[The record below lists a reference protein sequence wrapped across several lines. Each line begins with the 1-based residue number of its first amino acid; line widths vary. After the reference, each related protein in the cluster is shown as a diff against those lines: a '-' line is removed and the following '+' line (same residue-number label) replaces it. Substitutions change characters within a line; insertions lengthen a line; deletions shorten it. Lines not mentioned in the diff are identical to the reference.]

1 MRRAYAFVVLSM
13 HNQYQLFPAKMARV
27 VVENANTKTFDLKLK
42 NQNLFAF
49 LAGQFMMIGA
59 PGFGECAI
67 SISSNPTEAKKHF
80 SLTIRAV
87 GELTRKLNTLN
98 VGDTVYVRGP
108 FGNGFPEVNK
118 NLILIGGGCG
128 FIPLR
133 SVYEENKKRK
143 DIKIQ
148 MLIGCGT
155 QEVLVFAPELKKIK
169 EKHDLKII
177 FEKEALPEFNDKKGF
192 VTDLIKKSALLKN
205 ALVFVCGPEAM
216 YPFVAKELVGKGVKP
231 EDIFFSLEKR
241 MHCGVGVCQHCA
253 IGTRY
258 VCKDGPVFDYKFLQE
273 AKYI

>member
-1 MRRAYAFVVLSM
+1 MREKVIMKNA
-13 HNQYQLFPAKMARV
+13 YQLNPANVIKV
-27 VVENANTKTFDLKLK
+27 VVENSNFNTIYLALK
-42 NQNLFAF
+42 NHVRFEF
-49 LAGQFMMIGA
+49 LAGQFVMVGL

-67 SISSNPTEAKKHF
+67 SISSNPKEAKKHF

-87 GELTRKLNTLN
+87 GELTRKLNTLK
-98 VGDTVYVRGP
+98 VGDTAYVRGP
-108 FGNGFPEVNK
+108 FGNGFPEVKK

-133 SVYEENKKRK
+133 SVYEENKKRQ

-148 MLIGCGT
+148 MLIGCAT
-155 QEVLVFAPELKKIK
+155 RESLVFATELRKIK

-177 FEKEALPEFNDKKGF
+177 FEKETPPEFNDEKGF
-192 VTDLIKKSALLKN
+192 VTDLIKKSVLLKN

-216 YPFVAKELVGKGVKP
+216 YPFVAKELIAKGVKP
-231 EDIFFSLEKR
+231 EDVFFSLEKR

-253 IGTRY
+253 VGTKY
-258 VCKDGPVFDYKFLQE
+258 VCKDGPVFDYQFLQA